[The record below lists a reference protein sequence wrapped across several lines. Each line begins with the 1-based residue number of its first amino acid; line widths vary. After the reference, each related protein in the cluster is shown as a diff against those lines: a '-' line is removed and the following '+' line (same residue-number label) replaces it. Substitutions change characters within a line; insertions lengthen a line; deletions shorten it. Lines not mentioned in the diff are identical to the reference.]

1 MEQKEKAA
9 LVACLLEVL
18 GHGEEAGSEDTARL
32 WPSTGHPHY
41 ESWGWNPRGP
51 SAYRL
56 AGRIV
61 LHRGRRLG
69 RY

>member
-1 MEQKEKAA
+1 MDPNERAA

-18 GHGEEAGSEDTARL
+18 DEGEGGKLENTRRV

-41 ESWGWNPRGP
+41 DCWGWNPRGP